1 MNKKNLKTI
10 LAVLLIILMLILLIF
25 IEINT
30 NKEYENIGIENSQL
44 NILVFNVGQAESI
57 LITNNNTNM
66 LIDCGNSSDGKY
78 ISKFL
83 KRQGIDELDYLIGT
97 HIDEDHIGGMQEVLT
112 NIRVKTLYV
121 PYSTYE
127 GKQFYTQLEEYIRE
141 NDINQQQI
149 ERSKD
154 KQYILGNAKW
164 KCLNVDN
171 SNPSNKNKFNDTSI
185 IIQLEYGTTKY
196 LFTGDLTDNL
206 DSKIEC
212 LEKVDV
218 LKVAHH
224 GAKESTSREFLSLVK
239 PTYAIIS
246 AGNNENYNHPDPS
259 VIERLKEAKVEAKNI
274 FVTKNHGTIWLK
286 SDGNSIVIEKLKEL
300 NLDGA
305 NKVSYRSIFQ
315 YVLIFILKL
324 VRALFIRIRN
334 SSIFVTIKLNIISF

>member
-1 MNKKNLKTI
+1 
-10 LAVLLIILMLILLIF
+10 
-25 IEINT
+25 
-30 NKEYENIGIENSQL
+30 
-44 NILVFNVGQAESI
+44 
-57 LITNNNTNM
+57 
-66 LIDCGNSSDGKY
+66 
-78 ISKFL
+78 
-83 KRQGIDELDYLIGT
+83 
-97 HIDEDHIGGMQEVLT
+97 MQEILT
-112 NIRVKTLYV
+112 NIRVKTLYM

-141 NDINQQQI
+141 NNINQQQI

-185 IIQLEYGTTKY
+185 VIQLEYGTTKY

-206 DSKIEC
+206 DSKIEG

-224 GAKESTSREFLSLVK
+224 GAKESTSSEFLNIVK
-239 PTYAIIS
+239 PAYAIIS
-246 AGNNENYNHPDPS
+246 AGNNENYNHPAQS
-259 VIERLKEAKVEAKNI
+259 VIERLKEARIEEDNI
-274 FVTKNHGTIWLK
+274 FITKNHGTIWLK

-315 YVLIFILKL
+315 ICSYFLLEL
-324 VRALFIRIRN
+324 VRIFLIGIRN
-334 SSIFVTIKLNIISF
+334 SNIFATIKLNIISI

>member
-1 MNKKNLKTI
+1 M
-10 LAVLLIILMLILLIF
+10 F
-25 IEINT
+25 
-30 NKEYENIGIENSQL
+30 
-44 NILVFNVGQAESI
+44 FNVGQAESI
-57 LITNNNTNM
+57 LMTNNNTNM

-78 ISKFL
+78 IARFL
-83 KRQGIDELDYLIGT
+83 KSQGIDELDYLIGT

-112 NIRVKTLYV
+112 NIRVKTLYMT
-121 PYSTYE
+121 YSTYE

-149 ERSKD
+149 EKSKD
-154 KQYILGNAKW
+154 KQYSLGNAKW

-185 IIQLEYGTTKY
+185 VIQLEYGTTKY

-206 DSKIEC
+206 DSKIEG

-224 GAKESTSREFLSLVK
+224 GAKESTSSEFLSLVK

-246 AGNNENYNHPDPS
+246 AGNNENYNHPDSS
-259 VIERLKEAKVEAKNI
+259 VIERLKDAKVEAENI
-274 FVTKNHGTIWLK
+274 FITKNHGTIWLK
-286 SDGNSIVIEKLKEL
+286 SNGNSIVIEKLKEL

-315 YVLIFILKL
+315 ICSYFLLEL
-324 VRALFIRIRN
+324 VRIFLIGIRN
-334 SSIFVTIKLNIISF
+334 SNIFATIKLNIISV